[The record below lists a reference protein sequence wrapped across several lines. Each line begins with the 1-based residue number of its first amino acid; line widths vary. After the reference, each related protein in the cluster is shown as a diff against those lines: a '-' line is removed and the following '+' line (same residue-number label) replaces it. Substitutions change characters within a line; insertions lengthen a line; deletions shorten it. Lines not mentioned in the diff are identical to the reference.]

1 MTRIELS
8 NDRLDLIAIEREAQA
23 LRARTIAE
31 GAAKLRQRIAALF
44 GAGVKTPA

>member
-1 MTRIELS
+1 MKTTDLT

-23 LRARTIAE
+23 LRARVVAE
-31 GAAKLRQRIAALF
+31 TAARLRQRVAALF